1 MDDHYLPLLTAPSIS
16 SEERRPP
23 AATSPARKGRNRS
36 TWVGS
41 KARMVFGAYRRDEF
55 ADPEN
60 FIVQLG
66 MILERYDDQVIEHVT
81 SPLTGIQR
89 KCKFPPSIAEIVE
102 ACDAEHRSRTYA
114 AKYDQRSAKQLRER
128 AEDEALQRAEPLEYR
143 SIVAERM
150 LAEYN
155 AGVVPET
162 KPQQWHWKQLSAEEL
177 LATYRQ
183 QSGGR

>member
-1 MDDHYLPLLTAPSIS
+1 MDDRYLPLLTAPSIS
-16 SEERRPP
+16 LAERKPP
-23 AATSPARKGRNRS
+23 NATSQVRKGRDRS

-41 KARMVFGAYRRDEF
+41 RAQMVFGAYRRDDF

-60 FIVQLG
+60 FSVQLG

-114 AKYDQRSAKQLRER
+114 AKYDQRTAKQLRER
-128 AEDEALQRAEPLEYR
+128 AEVEAGKEPEWLEHRRA
-143 SIVAERM
+143 VAERI
-150 LAEYN
+150 LAEYK
-155 AGVVPET
+155 AALTPDT
-162 KPQQWHWKQLSAEEL
+162 KPAEWTWKRFTAEEL
-177 LATYRQ
+177 LAKHPRA
-183 QSGGR
+183 